1 MSKAFECY
9 SGTLEAAERTEFLPF
24 LHELAAVSTSIILE
38 HYLTGVAID
47 WKSDHSPVT
56 AADRLA
62 ERAMRMLIAE
72 RYPDHGILGEEFGME
87 RASARYRWVLD
98 PVDGTK
104 PFTTNCYIFGT
115 LIALTREGT
124 PILGAIASPLTGHLL
139 IGLGG
144 TQTQLN
150 GKPVRVRD
158 CRDIKDAVVLT
169 TGHWET
175 ASQPYGH
182 AFLQLSRR
190 ARMYRT
196 WGDCHGYFQV
206 ATGGADIM
214 LDPTLKPWDI
224 CALVPVIEG
233 AGGRVTTTDGGNPL
247 HGSDLLATSGDAL
260 HEHVLAALAARI

>member
-1 MSKAFECY
+1 MINEFERY
-9 SGTLEAAERTEFLPF
+9 SGTLGAAERTEFLPF
-24 LHELAAVSTSIILE
+24 LHELADVSSSIIRH
-38 HYLTGVAID
+38 HYLTGAAID

-56 AADRLA
+56 AADRLS
-62 ERAMRMLIAE
+62 EHAMRTLIAK

-87 RASARYRWVLD
+87 RPGARYRWVLD
-98 PVDGTK
+98 PIDGTK

-115 LIALTREGT
+115 LIALTRDGA
-124 PILGAIASPLTGHLL
+124 PIVGAIASPLTGHLL

-150 GKPVRVRD
+150 GKSVRVRD
-158 CRDIKDAVVLT
+158 CPTIEDAIVLT

-175 ASQPYGH
+175 VGRPYGR
-182 AFLQLSRR
+182 AFVELSRR

-224 CALVPVIEG
+224 CALVPVVEG
-233 AGGRVTTTDGGNPL
+233 AGGRVTTIDGGNPL
-247 HGSDLLATSGDAL
+247 DGSDLLATNGAL
-260 HEHVLAALAARI
+260 HEHVLAALAAPI